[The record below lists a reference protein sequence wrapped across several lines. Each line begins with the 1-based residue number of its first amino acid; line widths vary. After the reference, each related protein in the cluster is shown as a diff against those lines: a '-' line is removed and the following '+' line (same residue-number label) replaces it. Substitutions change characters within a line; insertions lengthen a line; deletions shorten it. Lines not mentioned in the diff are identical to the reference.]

1 MIKSIS
7 ASGPFIEIS
16 GGGPINT
23 YISPNYN
30 AQGVGNMR
38 FNTTTQ
44 NMEVFDGTSWQML
57 AGAFPTVGLNSSAIS
72 AINWAMAQMQ
82 QEADLQRL
90 ADKHPAVKIAF
101 ENMQRAQEQLKA
113 TIILSKDEQTTT

>member
-1 MIKSIS
+1 MIKSIT
-7 ASGPFIEIS
+7 ASGPFLEIS
-16 GGGPINT
+16 GGGPVNT

-38 FNTTTQ
+38 FNTSNQ
-44 NMEVFDGTSWQML
+44 NIEVFDGSSWQMI
-57 AGAFPTVGLNSSAIS
+57 AGAFPTVGLDSRAIS
-72 AINWAMAQMQ
+72 AINWAMTQMA

-90 ADKHPAVKIAF
+90 AEKHPAVKIAF